1 MAWEF
6 ENDRPIYTQL
16 LEMIQMMI
24 IAGRYR
30 SGDKIP
36 PVRELSVEAG
46 VNPNTMQRA
55 LQELERL
62 GLLNVNRTAGRT
74 VTDDAELIDRIR
86 KQKAMDYTGRYLLD
100 MRRLGYDG
108 QAILTLLH
116 SEMEKTDAGNLS

>member
-62 GLLNVNRTAGRT
+62 GLLCVNRTAGRT
-74 VTDDAELIDRIR
+74 VTEDTALIEKIR
-86 KQKAMDYTGRYLLD
+86 EQKALDYTGRYLLD
-100 MRRLGYDG
+100 MRRLGYDR
-108 QAILTLLH
+108 QAVMTLLH
-116 SEMEKTDAGNLS
+116 SEMEKADGGSRL

>member
-62 GLLNVNRTAGRT
+62 GLLSVNRTAGRT
-74 VTDDAELIDRIR
+74 VTEDTALIEKIR
-86 KQKAMDYTGRYLLD
+86 EQKALDYTGRYLLD
-100 MRRLGYDG
+100 MRRLGYDR
-108 QAILTLLH
+108 QAVMTLLH
-116 SEMEKTDAGNLS
+116 SEMEKADGGSRL